1 LIRDVADMKDIKL
14 KFLACDSLGVRSIAT
29 FVETDKKIL
38 IDPGAALGPS
48 RYGLP
53 PTPQELNALDN
64 AIDKIKWYAQR
75 SQIITISHYHY
86 DHYIPDECIYKNK
99 TLLIKDPKNNINK
112 SQTKRSAEFLSFL
125 SNECEPKKID
135 IADSERFKFGKTVL
149 EFSPPMFH
157 GGSDRLGYVLMLAV
171 KYKKE
176 VFVHGS
182 DVQGPQTDDAT
193 EWIISQRP
201 DVMVLSG
208 FPTIF
213 LGWKMSKK
221 NFEKSNQNLIRFY
234 FCIYIHQEYNGHNG
248 NVIWLL
254 FETFVHTTLSY
265 QLHCPM
271 RLIPV
276 VWVAIHTCSGQG
288 LPPGLSI
295 FSCQSQQM

>member
-221 NFEKSNQNLIRFY
+221 NFEKSNQNLIRIIKETKIKTLILEHHIVRDLY
-234 FCIYIHQEYNGHNG
+234 YKNKIVPVLKEAEQN
-248 NVIWLL
+248 NVNVVTSAE
-254 FETFVHTTLSY
+254 FMGKKPTFLEARRKE
-265 QLHCPM
+265 LWKEM
-271 RLIPV
+271 K
-276 VWVAIHTCSGQG
+276 
-288 LPPGLSI
+288 
-295 FSCQSQQM
+295 